1 MPLGRDE
8 NGTPVHPVNS
18 AIDLSVVIPLY
29 NEDESVRPLLSAL
42 VNTFESGNTFES
54 DREQPIAPQRCEV
67 VLVDDGSRDQTYE
80 TAVSAAAETGLA
92 VTVLRLQR
100 NFGQTAAMQ
109 AGIDAARGRLIAT
122 LDGDLQNDP
131 ADIPRMVAHLEAND
145 LDLLVGR
152 RRKRQDGLLLRLI
165 PSWIANR
172 LIAKVTGVQIH
183 DYGCSLKI
191 YRASVIKQVK
201 LMGEMHRFIPAW
213 VAAVTHPSK
222 IGEIDVHH
230 RSRQFGNS
238 KYGISRTLR
247 VLLDLL
253 SVLFFMRYRARP
265 GHFFGAIGLGIG
277 MVGAFMLATVFVA
290 KFAFGQDIGARPM
303 LLLGSF
309 AALSSLQ
316 MICFGVMAEM
326 LARIYHQSSDHAT
339 YVICQNESSERS
351 QSSELPLSVVAK
363 VPFDGERIESAAAHR
378 SPPEIRKAG

>member
-1 MPLGRDE
+1 
-8 NGTPVHPVNS
+8 VNS
-18 AIDLSVVIPLY
+18 KIDLSIVIPLY
-29 NEDESVRPLLSAL
+29 NEDESVRPLISAL
-42 VNTFESGNTFES
+42 SQTFDR
-54 DREQPIAPQRCEV
+54 DREPPISPDRCEV
-67 VLVDDGSRDQTYE
+67 VLVDDGSRDRTYL
-80 TAVSAAAETGLA
+80 TAVEAAAECNLT
-92 VTVLRLQR
+92 VKVLRLQR

-131 ADIPRMVAHLEAND
+131 ADIPRMVEYLEAHD

-152 RRKRQDGLLLRLI
+152 RKKRQDALLLRLV

-172 LIAKVTGVQIH
+172 LIARVTGVQIH

-230 RSRQFGNS
+230 RSRQFGTS

-247 VLLDLL
+247 VILDLL
-253 SVLFFMRYRARP
+253 SVLFFMRFRARP

-277 MVGAFMLATVFVA
+277 VVGAIMLTIVFVS
-290 KFAFGQDIGARPM
+290 KFALGQDIGSRPM
-303 LLLGSF
+303 LLLGAF
-309 AALSSLQ
+309 AALTSVQ

-339 YVICQNESSERS
+339 YFIRQVDSSEPPQAADAS
-351 QSSELPLSVVAK
+351 LAVVAN
-363 VPFDGERIESAAAHR
+363 VPFDRASVDPADAPVT
-378 SPPEIRKAG
+378 STEIRRAG